1 MISTPKSISLFDQAV
16 PQTIPS
22 SLVFACLFVAILAR
36 VTLERLLLFFSA
48 AQLLAILSGL
58 LVPAL
63 FIIFHSVFALRFF
76 LFLLVL

>member
-22 SLVFACLFVAILAR
+22 SLVFACLFAAVLAR

-48 AQLLAILSGL
+48 AQLLAILLGL
-58 LVPAL
+58 
-63 FIIFHSVFALRFF
+63 
-76 LFLLVL
+76 

>member
-1 MISTPKSISLFDQAV
+1 MISTLKSISLFDQAM

-22 SLVFACLFVAILAR
+22 SLVFACLFAAILAR
-36 VTLERLLLFFSA
+36 VSLERLLLFSGA
-48 AQLLAILSGL
+48 AQLLAFLSGL

-63 FIIFHSVFALRFF
+63 FIIFHNVFAPPFF